1 MKSEE
6 IIMLV
11 FVAAITVGIP
21 ILMYIA
27 NKEEKES

>member
-11 FVAAITVGIP
+11 FVALITVAIP
-21 ILMYIA
+21 ILMYVA
-27 NKEEKES
+27 SKEEKES